1 MRSSSHIPSKVN
13 GSPFEVSKYKSGAG
27 QMFFSHFN
35 RVKMSDTTLFDLYFE
50 TSNGDPFTLLGMWE
64 ELLIL
69 AGP

>member
-1 MRSSSHIPSKVN
+1 M
-13 GSPFEVSKYKSGAG
+13 KSGAG
-27 QMFFSHFN
+27 PNVFSHFN